1 MSTKEIIN
9 TENGNVVLLS
19 EGEYNNIMK
28 AVRNAEY
35 LAEIDKAAAQFEAGK
50 GQIHDLIEVED
61 DEWDPNY
68 TKATLSERE
77 RIEHAESSGFIADED
92 IDWDHLE
99 KYAE

>member
-1 MSTKEIIN
+1 MTMVNINDLHNNTYEILDQAIQNNTAVNIN

-19 EGEYNNIMK
+19 EDEYNNIMK

-61 DEWDPNY
+61 DE
-68 TKATLSERE
+68 
-77 RIEHAESSGFIADED
+77 
-92 IDWDHLE
+92 
-99 KYAE
+99 

>member
-1 MSTKEIIN
+1 MTMVNINDLHNNTYEILDQAIQNNIAVNIN

-61 DEWDPNY
+61 DE
-68 TKATLSERE
+68 
-77 RIEHAESSGFIADED
+77 
-92 IDWDHLE
+92 
-99 KYAE
+99 

>member
-28 AVRNAEY
+28 AARNAEY

-61 DEWDPNY
+61 DEY
-68 TKATLSERE
+68 RKGEGY
-77 RIEHAESSGFIADED
+77 ESKGNGIQM
-92 IDWDHLE
+92 H
-99 KYAE
+99 

>member
-1 MSTKEIIN
+1 MTMVNINDLHNNTYEILDQTIQNNIAVNVN

-61 DEWDPNY
+61 DE
-68 TKATLSERE
+68 
-77 RIEHAESSGFIADED
+77 
-92 IDWDHLE
+92 
-99 KYAE
+99 

>member
-1 MSTKEIIN
+1 MTMVNINDLHNNTYEILDQAIQNNSAVNIN

-50 GQIHDLIEVED
+50 GQIHELIEVED
-61 DEWDPNY
+61 DE
-68 TKATLSERE
+68 
-77 RIEHAESSGFIADED
+77 
-92 IDWDHLE
+92 
-99 KYAE
+99 

>member
-1 MSTKEIIN
+1 MVNINDLHNNTYEILDQTIQNNIAVNVN

-61 DEWDPNY
+61 DE
-68 TKATLSERE
+68 
-77 RIEHAESSGFIADED
+77 
-92 IDWDHLE
+92 
-99 KYAE
+99 